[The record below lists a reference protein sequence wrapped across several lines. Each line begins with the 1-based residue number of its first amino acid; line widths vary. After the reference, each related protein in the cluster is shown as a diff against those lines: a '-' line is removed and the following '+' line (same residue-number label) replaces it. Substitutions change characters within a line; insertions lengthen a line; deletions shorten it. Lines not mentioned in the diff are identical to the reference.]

1 MPYNNNDVFIDE
13 TLQVFVP
20 LIGTPAGGVKG
31 YIPSPVR
38 GRVLEV
44 GWSPNSIV
52 TSTLTMA
59 VAIGSQ
65 VSSVASTFTQV
76 VTSTIG
82 SFSSTN
88 TYEGC
93 VASVVPSSPVYV
105 SKGDVI
111 QFTFSGGQS
120 STVGGTAYAIIRRA

>member
-1 MPYNNNDVFIDE
+1 MANLDNDPFNDL
-13 TLQVFVP
+13 TLTVFVP
-20 LIGTPAGGVKG
+20 LIGTPAGSIKA
-31 YIPSPVR
+31 YIPSTVR
-38 GRVLEV
+38 GRLMQA

-65 VSSVASTFTQV
+65 VSSAASTFTQV
-76 VTSTIG
+76 ITSTLG

-93 VASVVPSSPVYV
+93 VASVVPASPVYMN
-105 SKGDVI
+105 KGDVV

-120 STVGGTAYAIIRRA
+120 STVGGTAYAIIKRV